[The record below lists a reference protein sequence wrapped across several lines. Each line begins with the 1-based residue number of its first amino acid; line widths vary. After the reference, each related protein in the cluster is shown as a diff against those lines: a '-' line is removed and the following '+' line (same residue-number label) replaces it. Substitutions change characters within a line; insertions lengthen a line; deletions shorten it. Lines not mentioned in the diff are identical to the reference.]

1 MKRWKKEQ
9 EVWRDSSCFLLCC
22 IAVPPGEDHYPW
34 GGGRPRAGGR
44 RGVDPAA
51 RHRQDRP
58 QKPSTDAH
66 QRQSNDKHMCI
77 KFLLRN
83 APLFFKILQLT
94 NPLALVQLS
103 SLPMLLNLSVFLIKY
118 IPTLFVLSS
127 TTESSHEPS
136 TVCFHGFDY

>member
-9 EVWRDSSCFLLCC
+9 EVWCDSSCFLLCC

-34 GGGRPRAGGR
+34 GGGRPRTGGR
-44 RGVDPAA
+44 RGVDPTA
-51 RHRQDRP
+51 RHRKDRP

-83 APLFFKILQLT
+83 DSCFL
-94 NPLALVQLS
+94 NPAASLGPTELS
-103 SLPMLLNLSVFLIKY
+103 AHAVEPMSVF
-118 IPTLFVLSS
+118 S
-127 TTESSHEPS
+127 
-136 TVCFHGFDY
+136 

>member
-83 APLFFKILQLT
+83 APFFL
-94 NPLALVQLS
+94 NPAAEKSSCLGPTELS
-103 SLPMLLNLSVFLIKY
+103 AHAVEPMSVF
-118 IPTLFVLSS
+118 S
-127 TTESSHEPS
+127 
-136 TVCFHGFDY
+136 